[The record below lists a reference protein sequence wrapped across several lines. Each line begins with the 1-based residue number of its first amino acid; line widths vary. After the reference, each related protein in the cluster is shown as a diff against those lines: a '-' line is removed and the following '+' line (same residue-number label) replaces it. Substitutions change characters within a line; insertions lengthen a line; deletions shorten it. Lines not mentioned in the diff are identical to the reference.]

1 MSFSFSIPE
10 TSSPSSE
17 EVLSLP
23 SYAQNEL
30 PDLDLPKLIL
40 ISHAH
45 SPPLNPA
52 PQLRFDLRNLPN
64 PPKRIRDAHVGTS
77 KRLQEWME
85 ADPAFLA
92 RLEEIREEIREAMDG
107 LIRRHEKKEVLRV
120 DVDEE
125 PKEKDR
131 GYEHDEG
138 PVVNGDS
145 QKKTE
150 EDESGYRRVY
160 NEQDF
165 SGLEL
170 RVGIVCAM
178 GRHRS
183 VAMVEELSRVSWP
196 GWDVEVEHRDVAKKR
211 GTGGGKSGGKGSR
224 GTRGS
229 FASYSTNDD
238 SE

>member
-1 MSFSFSIPE
+1 
-10 TSSPSSE
+10 
-17 EVLSLP
+17 
-23 SYAQNEL
+23 
-30 PDLDLPKLIL
+30 
-40 ISHAH
+40 
-45 SPPLNPA
+45 
-52 PQLRFDLRNLPN
+52 
-64 PPKRIRDAHVGTS
+64 
-77 KRLQEWME
+77 ME

-92 RLEEIREEIREAMDG
+92 RRDEIREEINQAMNE
-107 LIRRHEKKEVLRV
+107 IIAKHQKKEVLKV
-120 DVDEE
+120 DPDVKPEMDE
-125 PKEKDR
+125 KAKQYSA
-131 GYEHDEG
+131 YEQDE
-138 PVVNGDS
+138 PVVNGGT
-145 QKKTE
+145 QKLDGDE
-150 EDESGYRRVY
+150 DEDESGYYRVY

-183 VAMVEELSRVSWP
+183 VAMVEELSRMAWP

-211 GTGGGKSGGKGSR
+211 GTGGKTGGKGSR